1 MERASLFNLFKI
13 YEEAKE
19 NKLDKEII
27 KNEPIDVLI
36 KYIDLRDLN
45 LKRNNIHQIEKDY
58 DNEELKYCIRSII
71 KNIPWVRK
79 IFILMP
85 NEKVKYFKNYS
96 LIRDKIIYVK
106 DKDLIG
112 FDSSN
117 SNLFQFN
124 YWKMKKFGISDNFI
138 VMDDDCFIGKKL
150 QKKDFFYVEKGK
162 VIPFIITSKFLKIDK
177 DSTIEKYNIYKKRSI
192 NSKEEQN
199 DDIFK
204 YSLQITFILIM
215 NEFKKNLMYIPK
227 FTHNAIPVNLNE
239 IKEIYDLVYKSNYKF
254 VTLYSLY
261 REIGFVQFQECYL
274 SFVFNKY
281 NRKVRDISN
290 KFININKAI
299 SANYNF
305 FLFCINKGPYNYSDL
320 HYYKAKIAM
329 EKIFPN
335 PSPYEI
341 IDNSLIDISFNVV
354 KTMEKTIVKYENQ
367 INEILKLNEKNIY
380 KSILL
385 IFNCLFLFK
394 IYSNKKMYLYVD
406 ILKNIEKY
414 ELINEIQ

>member
-1 MERASLFNLFKI
+1 
-13 YEEAKE
+13 
-19 NKLDKEII
+19 
-27 KNEPIDVLI
+27 
-36 KYIDLRDLN
+36 
-45 LKRNNIHQIEKDY
+45 
-58 DNEELKYCIRSII
+58 
-71 KNIPWVRK
+71 
-79 IFILMP
+79 MP

-138 VMDDDCFIGKKL
+138 VMDDDYFIGKKL

-199 DDIFK
+199 DDIFN

-227 FTHNAIPVNLNE
+227 FTHNAIPVNINE
-239 IKEIYDLVYKSNYKF
+239 IKEIYDLVYKSDYKL

-261 REIGFVQFQECYL
+261 REIGYVQFQECYL

-281 NRKVRDISN
+281 NRKVRDITN

-354 KTMEKTIVKYENQ
+354 KTMEKTIMQYENQ
-367 INEILKLNEKNIY
+367 INEVLKLNEKNIY

-385 IFNCLFLFK
+385 SCIFLFCLK
-394 IYSNKKMYLYVD
+394 FILIKNVF
-406 ILKNIEKY
+406 ILKYKKY
-414 ELINEIQ
+414 ELIIEIQ